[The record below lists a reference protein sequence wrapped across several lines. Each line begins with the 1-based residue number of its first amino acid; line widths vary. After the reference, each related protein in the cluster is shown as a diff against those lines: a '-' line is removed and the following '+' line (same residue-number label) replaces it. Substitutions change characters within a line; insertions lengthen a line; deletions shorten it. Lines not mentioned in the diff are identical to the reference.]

1 MASSFENIKVK
12 LDLSLD
18 IDMLLM
24 VEYVTLFIDMLKLVT
39 NT

>member
-24 VEYVTLFIDMLKLVT
+24 VEYVTLFIDMLKLIT